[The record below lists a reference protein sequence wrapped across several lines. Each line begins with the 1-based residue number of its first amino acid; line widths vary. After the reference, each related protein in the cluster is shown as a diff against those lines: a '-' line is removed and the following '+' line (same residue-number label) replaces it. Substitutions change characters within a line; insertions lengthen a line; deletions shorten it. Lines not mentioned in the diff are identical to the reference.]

1 VAEGRRAVR
10 AGTERVIEGHGS
22 VADIRRVI
30 RIEVGSPAEGFDLR
44 ESLARRGIQAALVES
59 DGAWEVQVTSPREE
73 PDRLLHDVSVGVESW
88 RLGRRGTPSLLP

>member
-1 VAEGRRAVR
+1 MIEGR
-10 AGTERVIEGHGS
+10 GYG
-22 VADIRRVI
+22 ADIRRVI

-59 DGAWEVQVTSPREE
+59 DGSWEVQVTSPREE